1 MENYNAQILCM
12 AGEQRMSPLVCP
24 GWARAKR
31 ITAVP
36 PAEAPRTKYT
46 LDFQVVEQLD
56 QRLHLVGR
64 SSSASDIVATSSRS
78 FRARSPVFPLAETR
92 ESKPSQPTGAILPRR
107 AASCSTGAICNARVS
122 ARGDHRGGLFC
133 APA

>member
-1 MENYNAQILCM
+1 MFGGSGNGEQIAANKVPGVRAATAHDLLTVRGSVENYDAQILCM

-56 QRLHLVGR
+56 QRLHLVHLQVIHDDG
-64 SSSASDIVATSSRS
+64 VG
-78 FRARSPVFPLAETR
+78 
-92 ESKPSQPTGAILPRR
+92 GA
-107 AASCSTGAICNARVS
+107 
-122 ARGDHRGGLFC
+122 ARGGDQLGNFVEGCRRQSVPARGG
-133 APA
+133 